1 VERERH
7 SSREVTVIGGS
18 AAGMYAAYLLAKSGV
33 RVHVLEGASQLDPRP
48 RTLIVTTRM
57 HDLVGEAT
65 QRAVINEIRRFEL
78 FTDGRVAE
86 IALRRPDLVIERS
99 KLICGLAEH
108 AQGFGARLML
118 GRRFLGLQAG
128 AGQLELTI
136 ERKEDGRRETM
147 TAQTVVGADGAASRV
162 ARSAGWP
169 QQSTVPLVQAI
180 VRLPRGMPPQT
191 TRIWFIPEDTPYFY
205 WLIPESSTQGVLG
218 LIGEDGPQTRRGL
231 DRFLEKQ
238 QLEPLQFQAA
248 RIPLYTG
255 WIPVR
260 RKLAGGE
267 VYLVGDAA
275 GHVKVTTVGGIITGF
290 RGALGVVEAIL
301 NRGVSRR
308 LQGLKR
314 ELDVHLLIRR
324 AIHNFKQADYSKLVD
339 LLHAGVRQDL
349 AIYTR
354 DEAAR
359 MLLRLC
365 LHEPRLLLIGIRSL
379 LNNRLSLRPRSL
391 SQF

>member
-1 VERERH
+1 
-7 SSREVTVIGGS
+7 
-18 AAGMYAAYLLAKSGV
+18 
-33 RVHVLEGASQLDPRP
+33 
-48 RTLIVTTRM
+48 
-57 HDLVGEAT
+57 
-65 QRAVINEIRRFEL
+65 
-78 FTDGRVAE
+78 
-86 IALRRPDLVIERS
+86 
-99 KLICGLAEH
+99 
-108 AQGFGARLML
+108 
-118 GRRFLGLQAG
+118 
-128 AGQLELTI
+128 
-136 ERKEDGRRETM
+136 
-147 TAQTVVGADGAASRV
+147 V

>member
-33 RVHVLEGASQLDPRP
+33 RVQVLEGASQLDPRP

-99 KLICGLAEH
+99 KLICSLAEH
-108 AQGFGARLML
+108 AQSFGARLML